1 MSNEAP
7 ALTIPERIDAPQ
19 HSIPSGGIRLDWRG
33 HGSYSVGFPAGRSGA
48 GVAGGRHG
56 RCYRRAGAA
65 QPRRN
70 KLAAGL
76 PALPDAW
83 SAGSVTG
90 LRARGGLTVDIQWSG
105 GKPIEAT
112 LRPAL
117 SGEHFLR
124 PAPGSRIREIRH
136 RGGTLTLKP
145 DADGARAPGAWAR
158 LPPRLRL
165 RTVLPPVFGTTRRML
180 RDTKERKA
188 AGRIVNTAA
197 RVTALQYSH

>member
-7 ALTIPERIDAPQ
+7 ALKIPERIDAPQ

-65 QPRRN
+65 RPRRK
-70 KLAAGL
+70 KLAGGRPGL
-76 PALPDAW
+76 PDEW
-83 SAGSVTG
+83 SAGERHRTA
-90 LRARGGLTVDIQWSG
+90 RARRFNGRYPVVRRQADRSHTSPRLVRR
-105 GKPIEAT
+105 T
-112 LRPAL
+112 L
-117 SGEHFLR
+117 
-124 PAPGSRIREIRH
+124 PAPRPREIRH

-165 RTVLPPVFGTTRRML
+165 RTVLPPVF
-180 RDTKERKA
+180 
-188 AGRIVNTAA
+188 
-197 RVTALQYSH
+197 

>member
-1 MSNEAP
+1 M
-7 ALTIPERIDAPQ
+7 ERAWKLF
-19 HSIPSGGIRLDWRG
+19 GGISCRKVWS
-33 HGSYSVGFPAGRSGA
+33 GSC
-48 GVAGGRHG
+48 GRHG

>member
-7 ALTIPERIDAPQ
+7 ALKIPERIDAPQ

-90 LRARGGLTVDIQWSG
+90 LRARGAAGTVPGLRARGVLTVDIQWSG

-124 PAPGSRIREIRH
+124 PAPAKSATG
-136 RGGTLTLKP
+136 
-145 DADGARAPGAWAR
+145 
-158 LPPRLRL
+158 
-165 RTVLPPVFGTTRRML
+165 
-180 RDTKERKA
+180 
-188 AGRIVNTAA
+188 AA
-197 RVTALQYSH
+197 R